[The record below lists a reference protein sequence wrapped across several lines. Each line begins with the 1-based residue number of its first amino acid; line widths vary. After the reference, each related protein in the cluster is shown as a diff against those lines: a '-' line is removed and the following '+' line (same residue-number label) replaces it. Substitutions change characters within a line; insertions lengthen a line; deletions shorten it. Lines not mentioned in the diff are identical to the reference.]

1 MNRSGVS
8 LNSEQKMKLIGW
20 VFLDF
25 LFKFSNLLE
34 AIHERPQI
42 WDSSYEGF
50 RSNPTR
56 QGAFNEVAEL
66 LSEGGTEIFT
76 RIQVQEE
83 WGKLRYCFTRIVK
96 KLYDEGY
103 ISPNGTVL
111 QLNPDHQLITW
122 PYWQPMNFLLEGV
135 ALQLCSTRGGGGGGS
150 NYGGDDG
157 VGDVNNKGNTRQ
169 NSEEPDNHKIR
180 RSRKGMRGGLSSAI
194 THKHNKSTNSY
205 LAIEEDLSS
214 LSNPKTQSTNDL
226 LMSNLLSSF
235 APQDLLLS
243 NFNALNEQFH
253 PQKMEDDIE
262 TIIVD
267 TDLNKKSKEEN
278 EELKNVEIEQQN
290 KRQQNIRGE
299 ENNEDVVVTNENL
312 KGKRKRR
319 KDDIYG
325 SKERYLVKIVKGH
338 PLGAEKSYTSK
349 TEMTRAD
356 SLSGLDLLL
365 RQRIEV
371 TNGQITTNGHEN
383 HNHQQPQR
391 QQQRSSYSP
400 APLEPSNTTKTKL
413 LNTNS
418 LSGSEGSGGGVTI
431 CGTNSVCGGG
441 GGTID
446 DVNESFGRCIVHQ
459 LQMVAKKD
467 ALLCV
472 QMRKK
477 LLEVCFEYE
486 MQACKISKTDD

>member
-8 LNSEQKMKLIGW
+8 LNSEQKMKLI
-20 VFLDF
+20 
-25 LFKFSNLLE
+25 E

-66 LSEGGTEIFT
+66 LSESGSEIFT

-103 ISPNGTVL
+103 ISPNGTIL
-111 QLNPDHQLITW
+111 PLNQEHQLITW

-135 ALQLCSTRGGGGGGS
+135 ALQLCSTRGSGGGS

-157 VGDVNNKGNTRQ
+157 FIVGDNNNLHNKGNTRQ
-169 NSEEPDNHKIR
+169 NSEEPDNYKIR
-180 RSRKGMRGGLSSAI
+180 RSRKSNRGGLTTSSS
-194 THKHNKSTNSY
+194 NKQNKGNTNY
-205 LAIEEDLSS
+205 LAIEEDLSK
-214 LSNPKTQSTNDL
+214 NQSTNDL
-226 LMSNLLSSF
+226 LMSNLLNSF

-243 NFNALNEQFH
+243 NLNALNEQFQ
-253 PQKMEDDIE
+253 PQQNEEEIE
-262 TIIVD
+262 IINS
-267 TDLNKKSKEEN
+267 DLKKEEEN
-278 EELKNVEIEQQN
+278 EKDFKEIEQKNN
-290 KRQQNIRGE
+290 KQQNDI
-299 ENNEDVVVTNENL
+299 NKNDFVNENL
-312 KGKRKRR
+312 KGKRKRK
-319 KDDIYG
+319 KDDIY
-325 SKERYLVKIVKGH
+325 
-338 PLGAEKSYTSK
+338 
-349 TEMTRAD
+349 AD

-365 RQRIEV
+365 RQRIEAS
-371 TNGQITTNGHEN
+371 GQQINGHN
-383 HNHQQPQR
+383 NQKQR
-391 QQQRSSYSP
+391 SYSP
-400 APLEPSNTTKTKL
+400 APLEPSNTTKIINNKL
-413 LNTNS
+413 NCTNS
-418 LSGSEGSGGGVTI
+418 LNGSEGGGSIGN
-431 CGTNSVCGGG
+431 NSFLNGCGGG

-467 ALLCV
+467 TLLCV

-486 MQACKISKTDD
+486 MQACKISKNDD

>member
-1 MNRSGVS
+1 MVDNFSDLLSSQNKTKMNRSGVS
-8 LNSEQKMKLIGW
+8 LNSEQKMKLI
-20 VFLDF
+20 
-25 LFKFSNLLE
+25 E

-180 RSRKGMRGGLSSAI
+180 RSRKGMRGGLTSSAI
-194 THKHNKSTNSY
+194 THKHNKLTNSY

-290 KRQQNIRGE
+290 KRQQNNIQ

-319 KDDIYG
+319 KDDIY
-325 SKERYLVKIVKGH
+325 
-338 PLGAEKSYTSK
+338 
-349 TEMTRAD
+349 AD

-371 TNGQITTNGHEN
+371 TNGQITANGHD
-383 HNHQQPQR
+383 NHQQQQHQR
-391 QQQRSSYSP
+391 QQQQQQQRSSYSP

-431 CGTNSVCGGG
+431 CGTNSVCG

>member
-1 MNRSGVS
+1 MVDNFSDLLSSQNKTKMNRSGVS
-8 LNSEQKMKLIGW
+8 LNSEQKMKLI
-20 VFLDF
+20 
-25 LFKFSNLLE
+25 E

-135 ALQLCSTRGGGGGGS
+135 ALQLCSTRGGCGGGS

-157 VGDVNNKGNTRQ
+157 VGDVNIKGNTRQ
-169 NSEEPDNHKIR
+169 NSEEPDTHKIR
-180 RSRKGMRGGLSSAI
+180 RSRKGMRGGLTSAI

-214 LSNPKTQSTNDL
+214 LANPKTQSTNDL

-253 PQKMEDDIE
+253 PQKIEDDIE

-278 EELKNVEIEQQN
+278 EGLKNVEIEQQN
-290 KRQQNIRGE
+290 KRQQNNIQ
-299 ENNEDVVVTNENL
+299 ENNEDVVAVTNENL

-319 KDDIYG
+319 KDDIY
-325 SKERYLVKIVKGH
+325 
-338 PLGAEKSYTSK
+338 
-349 TEMTRAD
+349 AD

-371 TNGQITTNGHEN
+371 TNGLITTNGHD
-383 HNHQQPQR
+383 NHQQQHQR
-391 QQQRSSYSP
+391 QQQQQRSSYSP

-486 MQACKISKTDD
+486 MQACKILKTDD